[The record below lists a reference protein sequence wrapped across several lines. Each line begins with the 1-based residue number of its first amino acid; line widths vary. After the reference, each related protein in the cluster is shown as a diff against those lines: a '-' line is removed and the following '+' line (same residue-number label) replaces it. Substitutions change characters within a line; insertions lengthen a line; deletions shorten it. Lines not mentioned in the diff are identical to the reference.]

1 MSLSELNQARMRH
14 VEDARASAI
23 ELTLSDHLTP
33 RQVRDGL
40 WAIELTCRTWER
52 WIIDGDKNVSWH
64 GPLDYLVD
72 QAEAFRTIGTR
83 TAGRLE
89 ASYMTFLDQISRST
103 RLVEIGGDL

>member
-40 WAIELTCRTWER
+40 
-52 WIIDGDKNVSWH
+52 
-64 GPLDYLVD
+64 LV
-72 QAEAFRTIGTR
+72 R
-83 TAGRLE
+83 
-89 ASYMTFLDQISRST
+89 ISVKR
-103 RLVEIGGDL
+103 EIP